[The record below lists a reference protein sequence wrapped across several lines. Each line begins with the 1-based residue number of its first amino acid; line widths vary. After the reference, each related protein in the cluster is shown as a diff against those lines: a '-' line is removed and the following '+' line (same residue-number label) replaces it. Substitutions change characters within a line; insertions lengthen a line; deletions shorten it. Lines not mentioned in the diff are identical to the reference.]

1 MNEIQILIVA
11 ITIHKRLDFGM
22 ERVLSV
28 DEISEQY
35 WVAASSSS
43 SSSSS
48 SFKSKM
54 NRSESEWAFQQ
65 FLQQEAASSSSNSD
79 HDDDH
84 HHAKL
89 KKESNTNIP
98 VTLHVDSQDYHAI
111 LKTKLNLACAAV
123 AMTRV
128 CSFFGTTPC
137 FFFLVSS
144 WNCFILYLK
153 QFLFIYFF

>member
-1 MNEIQILIVA
+1 
-11 ITIHKRLDFGM
+11 
-22 ERVLSV
+22 
-28 DEISEQY
+28 
-35 WVAASSSS
+35 
-43 SSSSS
+43 
-48 SFKSKM
+48 M

-65 FLQQEAASSSSNSD
+65 FLQEAAASSSSNSD
-79 HDDDH
+79 HH
-84 HHAKL
+84 HL
-89 KKESNTNIP
+89 KFKNEFNINIP
-98 VTLHVDSQDYHAI
+98 VTTTSIQNINVDSQDYHAI